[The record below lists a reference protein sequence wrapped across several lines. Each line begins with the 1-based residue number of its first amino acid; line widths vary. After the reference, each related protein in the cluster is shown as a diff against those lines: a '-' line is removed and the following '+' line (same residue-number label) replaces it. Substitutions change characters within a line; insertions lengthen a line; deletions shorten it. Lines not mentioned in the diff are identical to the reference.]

1 LPAAF
6 HVKQNSFLRNVAE
19 VARCQVIKK
28 KKSKKMITLIIMVA
42 SCLPCETEVNSK
54 DKNPSRKY
62 QPAGSHEE
70 THLCHREIS
79 FFESDG

>member
-1 LPAAF
+1 MP
-6 HVKQNSFLRNVAE
+6 SD
-19 VARCQVIKK
+19 KK

-70 THLCHREIS
+70 THLCH
-79 FFESDG
+79 